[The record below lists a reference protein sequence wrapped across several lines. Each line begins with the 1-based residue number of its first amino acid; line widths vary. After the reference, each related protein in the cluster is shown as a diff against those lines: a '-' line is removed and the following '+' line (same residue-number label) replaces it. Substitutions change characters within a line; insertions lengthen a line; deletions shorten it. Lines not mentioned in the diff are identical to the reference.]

1 MGTERS
7 VPPFRL
13 CVDQFRQDHF
23 FRLIPEA
30 VHQAHPGHLI
40 PAIALDE
47 QPRQP
52 LGKYGRM
59 RKKYLQEQRPILF
72 NRLVLNG
79 QLQSHL
85 LETEETA
92 NSRLEQMMQEMA
104 AKNGATEELKA
115 KDQMAWVGLMNS
127 LKNQA
132 EELILTELI
141 YA

>member
-1 MGTERS
+1 MREIQYQQNG
-7 VPPFRL
+7 
-13 CVDQFRQDHF
+13 DY
-23 FRLIPEA
+23 
-30 VHQAHPGHLI
+30 LI

-59 RKKYLQEQRPILF
+59 RKKYLQEQRPILY

-79 QLQSHL
+79 QLHRHL
-85 LETEETA
+85 LEIEETA
-92 NSRLEQMMQEMA
+92 NSRLERMMQEMA

>member
-1 MGTERS
+1 MKEIQYQQNG
-7 VPPFRL
+7 
-13 CVDQFRQDHF
+13 DY
-23 FRLIPEA
+23 
-30 VHQAHPGHLI
+30 LI
-40 PAIALDE
+40 PAITLGE
-47 QPRQP
+47 QPPQP

-59 RKKYLQEQRPILF
+59 RKKYLQEHRPILF

-79 QLQSHL
+79 KLQSHL

-115 KDQMAWVGLMNS
+115 KDQMAWVGLMNG

-132 EELILTELI
+132 EEMILAELI

>member
-1 MGTERS
+1 MSEMMNSLTY
-7 VPPFRL
+7 
-13 CVDQFRQDHF
+13 RQEGDVLLPNVSLGEMET
-23 FRLIPEA
+23 R
-30 VHQAHPGHLI
+30 
-40 PAIALDE
+40 
-47 QPRQP
+47 P

-59 RKKYLQEQRPILF
+59 RKKYLQEHRPILF

-79 QLQSHL
+79 QLQRHL
-85 LETEETA
+85 LEIEETA
-92 NSRLEQMMQEMA
+92 NSRLERMMQEMA

-132 EELILTELI
+132 EELILTDLI

>member
-1 MGTERS
+1 MREIQYQQNG
-7 VPPFRL
+7 
-13 CVDQFRQDHF
+13 DY
-23 FRLIPEA
+23 
-30 VHQAHPGHLI
+30 LI

-79 QLQSHL
+79 QLQRHL
-85 LETEETA
+85 LEIEETA
-92 NSRLEQMMQEMA
+92 NSRMERMMQEMA

-115 KDQMAWVGLMNS
+115 KNQMAWVGLMNS